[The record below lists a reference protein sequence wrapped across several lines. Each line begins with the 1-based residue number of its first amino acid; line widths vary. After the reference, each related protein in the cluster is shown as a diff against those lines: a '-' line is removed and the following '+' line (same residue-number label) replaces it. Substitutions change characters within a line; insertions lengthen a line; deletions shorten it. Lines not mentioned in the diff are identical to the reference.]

1 MIKRWNAAP
10 PPRHGGRIPSQ
21 DAFISQ
27 DLRTF
32 LSSSSHWPTGA
43 PFYPPPVAWP
53 HQQSYRLRSSSF
65 CRPLSPP
72 CTKPARLA
80 KRSTFSLLLHPFVC
94 QALCFF
100 FFLLVHNLW
109 KRSRPKVRPAPDT
122 TLPKSFPSHWLLR
135 TVGRVNCVCVCVC
148 FCFLFSGRNV
158 S

>member
-1 MIKRWNAAP
+1 MVQWLPHQAMGWINEIITCLAKNTNVKIFNKITNSTASGSRRLNTNTPARHRGPERRKMIKRWNAAP

-27 DLRTF
+27 VLRTF

-65 CRPLSPP
+65 CRHLSPP

-94 QALCFF
+94 YQTF
-100 FFLLVHNLW
+100 
-109 KRSRPKVRPAPDT
+109 
-122 TLPKSFPSHWLLR
+122 
-135 TVGRVNCVCVCVC
+135 
-148 FCFLFSGRNV
+148 
-158 S
+158 